1 MCIRDRATPG
11 RGWRNG
17 AANDLMSLMR
27 RTSHHWLERSCRARV
42 GRLNLPPQFRLSQLA
57 ACLEEQRGRELW
69 VMRNEG
75 LPAQITG
82 LWVGTPTRDYVFYRA
97 SLDGCHREQTI
108 LHEFA
113 HMICCLLYTS
123 PSPRD

>member
-1 MCIRDRATPG
+1 MRD
-11 RGWRNG
+11 
-17 AANDLMSLMR
+17 
-27 RTSHHWLERSCRARV
+27 
-42 GRLNLPPQFRLSQLA
+42 
-57 ACLEEQRGRELW
+57 
-69 VMRNEG
+69 EG

-113 HMICCLLYTS
+113 HMICDHRPARVADPQWLRERCPWISDLGDVEHVCMRSDYDSPDEREAELLASLILARSTRRPGHRRARS
-123 PSPRD
+123 SQEEQAHRVEDIFRT